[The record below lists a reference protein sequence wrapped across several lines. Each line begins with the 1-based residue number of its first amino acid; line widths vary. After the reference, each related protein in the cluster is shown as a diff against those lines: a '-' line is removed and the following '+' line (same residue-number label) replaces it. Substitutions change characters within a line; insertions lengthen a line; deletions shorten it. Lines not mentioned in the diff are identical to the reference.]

1 MIDSARLRAC
11 RGAEGVLALLRDLGY
26 PVSPVVIDAAS
37 LRRAGIP
44 AEWNGTTTLRRAV
57 QLEDFELFVLEGTV
71 ADEAI
76 TKFVRGCTAYN
87 LCTKSVIFYCSE
99 DKIAIYDDCRRLDIE
114 LANPSAHAVDRINL
128 LARNGDASL
137 AKIFDRALD
146 REVLTRRF
154 FERFRAA
161 VRDVAAALGGE
172 EAEALLILSR
182 LLFLCF
188 VQEKGWLNGERRFL
202 VDRLERAVGEGREF
216 FATVLLPLFFGAL
229 NTPASDRDEA
239 ARALGR
245 VPYLNGGLFEPSAY
259 ERKHPDLHLPN
270 ELMQRVLE
278 DVFERFDFAVDER
291 DAAGTHIDPEMLG
304 KVFESLMAEDER
316 ARSGSFYT
324 PRQIVDVLTSRAISE
339 WLGAGDAAPM
349 LERLQSITILDPACG
364 SGAFLLSAL
373 GAIERLTREL
383 SARAGVEVPRDL
395 RQRIV
400 ERSLY
405 GVDVK
410 PEAVRLCELRLW
422 LAIVSGSDAAIE
434 DVRPLPNLDRN
445 ILQGNSLLSP
455 TDFLG
460 DGRADVYH
468 EWAYALRTQRDL
480 VERYRTAPS
489 HERPQLARVVREN
502 DRRLAT
508 DLLAKSIERDER
520 ALEELA
526 APRRDLF
533 GRSLEV
539 DLQRCRELRERIA
552 QSRKTLE
559 RAEDGALDFFSFDV
573 HFAPVMAGGGF
584 DVVAGNPPWVR
595 HSRIDAG
602 SKRMYF
608 DRYAFFRAARDDRA
622 AIHQPDLSVAFFERA
637 VALAAPGG
645 VVSIL
650 LPAKV
655 LNAAYATPLRRHA
668 RQRLSIVAIDDWSDS
683 PKRHF
688 DADTFPLGLTVRKRA
703 GRGRLSVTT
712 GSESFTVAQR
722 DLSDNEWELVPPEV
736 GAILRGIRAK
746 HQPLAAVLQ
755 RKPLMG
761 VKTGDNSAFFLEDIA
776 DIPLEYVAR
785 CVRGRDLRRWSAEA
799 SQWMLWPPLAGFPAI
814 PVWLKKLAKTKG
826 MKPSEFRLSYV
837 RPEHRGIKVAWK
849 DVSRGMVAA
858 VLPDTVS
865 IDGRELPL
873 IPNQTLYFLN
883 ASSLD
888 EAHLLAA
895 LLNSTIADALLLGIA
910 ERAKDAHFRYFG
922 RTVARMPWP
931 VIESAALHRSLVAL
945 SRKREA
951 GEALDVLA
959 ADAYGIKLAELKI
972 LQRFVAGRLGHAR

>member
-1 MIDSARLRAC
+1 MIDADRLRAC
-11 RGAEGVLALLRDLGY
+11 RGAEGALELLRDLGY
-26 PVSPVVIDAAS
+26 PVAPAAIDAGS

-44 AEWNGTTTLRRAV
+44 VEWNGTTTLQRAV
-57 QLEDFELFVLEGTV
+57 RLPDFELFVLEGRV
-71 ADEAI
+71 SDEAI
-76 TKFVRGCTAYN
+76 TKFIRGMSAYN
-87 LCTKSVIFYCSE
+87 LCTKSVLFYCCDDRIS
-99 DKIAIYDDCRRLDIE
+99 IYDAGRRLDIS
-114 LANPSAHAVDRINL
+114 LARPTAHAAHRLNL
-128 LARNGDASL
+128 LALTGDVSL
-137 AKIFDRALD
+137 PKIYDRALD
-146 REVLTRRF
+146 RELLTRRF

-172 EAEALLILSR
+172 DGEALLIMSR
-182 LLFLCF
+182 LLFLSF

-202 VDRLERAVGEGREF
+202 VDRLERAVREGREF
-216 FATVLLPLFFGAL
+216 FSSVLLPLFFGAL
-229 NTPASDRDEA
+229 NTPVAERDEA
-239 ARALGR
+239 AKELGR
-245 VPYLNGGLFEPSAY
+245 IPYLNGGLFEPSPY
-259 ERKHPDLHLPN
+259 ERSHELHLPN
-270 ELMQRVLE
+270 ELLQRVLE

-324 PRQIVDVLTSRAISE
+324 PREIVDVLTSRAISE
-339 WLGAGDAAPM
+339 WLGAGDAARM
-349 LERLQSITILDPACG
+349 LERLASITVLDPACG

-373 GAIERLTREL
+373 GTIERLTREL
-383 SARAGVEVPRDL
+383 SVRAGVEVPRDL

-400 ERSLY
+400 ERSLF

-422 LAIVSGSDAAIE
+422 LAIVSTSDAAIE
-434 DVRPLPNLDRN
+434 EVKPLPNLDRN

-468 EWAYALRTQRDL
+468 EWAYALRAQRDL

-520 ALEELA
+520 ALEQLA

-533 GRSLEV
+533 GRALESDV
-539 DLQRCRELRERIA
+539 QRCRELRDRIA
-552 QSRKTLE
+552 QSRRTLE

-595 HSRIDAG
+595 HSRIDPGA
-602 SKRMYF
+602 KRMFF
-608 DRYAFFRAARDDRA
+608 DRYAFFRADRTARA

-637 VALAAPGG
+637 LSLAAPGG
-645 VVSIL
+645 VVSML

-668 RQRLSIVAIDDWSDS
+668 RERLSIVAVDDWSDS
-683 PKRHF
+683 PKKHF
-688 DADTFPLGLTVRKRA
+688 DADTFPLGLTVRKRP
-703 GRGRLSVTT
+703 GGTRLSVTT
-712 GSESFTVAQR
+712 GSESFTISQR
-722 DLSDNEWELVPPEV
+722 ELSDHEWELVPPQV
-736 GAILRGIRAK
+736 GAILRRIREQ
-746 HQPLAAVLQ
+746 HEPLAAVLK

-761 VKTGDNSAFFLEDIA
+761 VKTGDNSAFFLEDVSG
-776 DIPLEYVAR
+776 IPPEYVAR
-785 CVRGRDLRRWSAEA
+785 CVRGRDVRRWCAEA
-799 SQWMLWPPLAGFPAI
+799 SQWMLWPPLGGFRKTP
-814 PVWLKKLAKTKG
+814 PWLKKLGMTK
-826 MKPSEFRLSYV
+826 EFRLSYI

-849 DVSRGMVAA
+849 DVSRGMIAA

-865 IDGRELPL
+865 IAGRDVPL
-873 IPNQTLYFLN
+873 VPNQTLYFLN

-888 EAHLLAA
+888 EAHLFAA
-895 LLNSTIADALLLGIA
+895 LLNSTIVDALLLGIA

-922 RTVARMPWP
+922 RTVARLPWP
-931 VIESAALHRSLVAL
+931 AIESQALHRSLVAL
-945 SRKREA
+945 ARKREA
-951 GEALDVLA
+951 GEALDILA
-959 ADAYGIKLAELKI
+959 ADAYGVSLAELKVR
-972 LQRFVAGRLGHAR
+972 QRFVAGRLGHAR